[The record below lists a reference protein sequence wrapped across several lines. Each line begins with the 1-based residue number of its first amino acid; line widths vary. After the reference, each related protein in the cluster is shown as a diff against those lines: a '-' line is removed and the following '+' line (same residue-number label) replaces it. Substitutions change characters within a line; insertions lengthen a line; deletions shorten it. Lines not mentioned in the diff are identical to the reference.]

1 MQSIPQSVKD
11 FLKVYWPFIAIAVLG
26 VILALRFVEPAPPRK
41 VTLAAG
47 APGGAYAAY
56 AERYVN
62 LLAEHKVDV
71 EIINTEGSL
80 DNLRLLTVGDADIA
94 LLQGGLTRP
103 EDAERLRTLGR
114 LFYEPFWV
122 FVREDY
128 GASRFEDLR
137 DARVAIGAEGSG
149 TRALAQHVRREFGGE
164 WGTNS
169 NLPLGGQAAA
179 NALLAGDIDAAAFS
193 AGYTAPYVSNLMSAD
208 GIALLSFPRAPALA
222 QRQPAF
228 AHLTLLRGV
237 MGVGENIPSADVEMI
252 APVAQLVVR
261 EDLHPAIHAILLE
274 AASDIHSAPSLLASP
289 GQFPDGTR
297 TDLPLSKEAQRFY
310 RDGPSALRRYFSFG
324 MANFLE
330 RAWILLI
337 PMVTLLIPLARVAP
351 PIYRWRVRRKIYV
364 WYEDLREL
372 ESKGRAAATDDDREA
387 VRDELTAL
395 QEEIGKLEVPLSY
408 TDDVYRLR
416 NHVAFVN
423 QLLGNLDSKDAL
435 APVATA

>member
-11 FLKVYWPFIAIAVLG
+11 FLKVYWPFIGLTLLG
-26 VILALRFVEPAPPRK
+26 IVLALRFIEPGPPRT
-41 VTLAAG
+41 VTLASG
-47 APGGAYAAY
+47 SPGGAYAAF
-56 AERYVN
+56 AERYAN
-62 LLAEHKVDV
+62 LLAEHKVQV
-71 EIINTEGSL
+71 EVITTEGSL
-80 DNLRLLTVGDADIA
+80 DNLRLLTDGDADIA

-103 EDAERLRTLGR
+103 EDALRLQTLGR

-122 FVREDY
+122 FVRDDS
-128 GASRFEDLR
+128 GVAQFEDLR
-137 DARVAIGAEGSG
+137 GARVAIGSEGSG
-149 TRALAQHVRREFGGE
+149 ARALAMHVRREFGGE
-164 WGTNS
+164 WGPNTD
-169 NLPLGGQAAA
+169 LPLGGQAAA
-179 NALLAGDIDAAAFS
+179 DALIAGQIDAAAFA
-193 AGYTAPYVSNLMSAD
+193 AGYTAPYVSQLMSAD
-208 GIALLSFPRAPALA
+208 GITLLSFPRAPALA
-222 QRQPAF
+222 QRQSAF
-228 AHLTLLRGV
+228 AHLTLKRGV
-237 MGVGENIPSADVEMI
+237 MGVGEDIPSRDVDLI

-261 EDLHPAIHAILLE
+261 NDLHPAIHAILLE
-274 AASDIHSAPSLLASP
+274 AASDIHSAPSLLAAP

-330 RAWILLI
+330 RAWILAI
-337 PMVTLLIPLARVAP
+337 PLVTLLFPLVRVAP

-364 WYEDLREL
+364 WYADLREL
-372 ESKGRAAATDDDREA
+372 ESKGRAAETAGDREA

-423 QLLGNLDSKDAL
+423 QLLGGLNRKDTL
-435 APVATA
+435 APVTTS